1 MDLKGKNALVT
12 GGSRGI
18 GQAIVRK
25 YAEYGANIAFTYL
38 NSTEKAQALVD
49 ELTTQ
54 YGVKVAA
61 YQSDAASFTAAEQL
75 VNDVA
80 AAFGRIDILVNNAG
94 ITRDNL
100 ILRMS
105 EEQFD
110 EVIQANLKSVF
121 NLTKQVARLM
131 LRQKSGSIINL
142 TSIVGLR
149 GQAGQSNYAASK
161 AGIIGFTK
169 SIADE
174 FGSRSIRCNA
184 ISPGFIETDMTHVLG
199 EDIKKNLLTQIPLGR
214 MGRADEIANAAL
226 FLGSD
231 LSAYITGQTLS
242 VCGGMSR

>member
-1 MDLKGKNALVT
+1 MLLQGKNALVT

-18 GQAIVRK
+18 GYAIVKK
-25 YAEYGANIAFTYL
+25 YAENGANVAFTYL
-38 NSTEKAQALVD
+38 NSGEKAKLIVD
-49 ELTTQ
+49 ELTSA
-54 YGVKVAA
+54 YGVKVLAF
-61 YQSDAASFTAAEQL
+61 QSDAASYIASEQL
-75 VNDVA
+75 VKDVVS
-80 AAFGRIDILVNNAG
+80 AFGRIDILVNNAG

-110 EVIQANLKSVF
+110 EVIDSNLKSVF
-121 NLTKQVARLM
+121 NLTKHVSKLM

-142 TSIVGLR
+142 SSIVGLR

-161 AGIIGFTK
+161 AGIIGFSK
-169 SIADE
+169 SIAEE

-199 EDIKKNLLTQIPLGR
+199 EDTKKNLLSQIPLGH
-214 MGRADEIANAAL
+214 MGQPEDIANTAL

-231 LSAYITGQTLS
+231 LSAYITGQVLS

>member
-1 MDLKGKNALVT
+1 MQLKGKNALVT

-18 GQAIVRK
+18 GHAIVKK
-25 YAEYGANIAFTYL
+25 YAENGANVAFTYL
-38 NSTEKAQALVD
+38 SSAEKARAIEQ
-49 ELTTQ
+49 ELSAQ
-54 YGVKVAA
+54 YGVKVKG
-61 YQSDAASFTAAEQL
+61 YQSDAASYTATETL
-75 VNDVA
+75 INDVVKD
-80 AAFGRIDILVNNAG
+80 FGAIDILVNNAG

-110 EVIQANLKSVF
+110 EVIKANLKSIF
-121 NLTKQVARLM
+121 NLTKHVSKIM
-131 LRQKSGSIINL
+131 LRQKSGSIINI
-142 TSIVGLR
+142 TSIVGMR

-169 SIADE
+169 SIAEE

-184 ISPGFIETDMTHVLG
+184 ISPGFIETDMTHILN
-199 EDIKKNLLTQIPLGR
+199 EDVKKSFMSQIPLQR
-214 MGRADEIANAAL
+214 MGRADDVANAAL

-231 LSAYITGQTLS
+231 LSTYITGQVLS

>member
-1 MDLKGKNALVT
+1 MLLKGKNALVT

-18 GQAIVRK
+18 GYAIVKK
-25 YAEYGANIAFTYL
+25 YAEQGANVAFTYL
-38 NSTEKAQALVD
+38 NSVEKANAIV
-49 ELTTQ
+49 EEISTA
-54 YGVKVAA
+54 YGVRVLA
-61 YQSDAASFTAAEQL
+61 YQSDAASYTAAEEL
-75 VNDVA
+75 VNEVVKE
-80 AAFGRIDILVNNAG
+80 FGRIDILVNNAG

-110 EVIQANLKSVF
+110 AVINANLKSVF
-121 NLTKQVARLM
+121 NLTKQVSKTM

-142 TSIVGLR
+142 SSIVGLR

-161 AGIIGFTK
+161 AGIIGFSK
-169 SIADE
+169 SIAEE

-184 ISPGFIETDMTHVLG
+184 ISPGFIETDMTHVLA
-199 EDIKKNLLTQIPLGR
+199 EDTKKTLLSQIPLGR
-214 MGRADEIANAAL
+214 MGRAEEIADAAL

-231 LSAYITGQTLS
+231 MSVYITGQVLS